1 MVADEK
7 PLNIVFL
14 GCGRATRM
22 HSRTLSYLRDDVRL
36 HYGSRDLEKA
46 TAFNREYRGGGAWGS
61 YEAALGNPDL
71 HVAFICTPP
80 ASHLELTLQAMDA
93 GKDVIVEKPPFLRS
107 SDFEQVRAMQSETG
121 RRVLVAE
128 NYYYKPLAV
137 RLREIIR
144 DGWIGEVRFVLVN
157 ALKKQ
162 STDDWRDEEEL
173 SGGGA
178 LFEGGIHWINFVAN
192 LGLTIESVRGFGQ
205 ATERGLERSVVVALK
220 YAGGAAGAVY
230 YSWEI
235 PSLLRG
241 LRLSKIFGL
250 EGSITF
256 ETNGLFIAVNGVR
269 KRLIIPGMSDIG
281 GSKAMLR
288 DFIRSLRTGEEPQMN
303 LDLAERDLKL
313 VESVYRSMAAGGT
326 PT

>member
-1 MVADEK
+1 MAGVK
-7 PLNIVFL
+7 QLNVVFL

-22 HSRTLSYLRDDVRL
+22 HSRTLSDLRDDVRL
-36 HYGSRDLEKA
+36 QYGSRDLEKA
-46 TAFNREYRGGGAWGS
+46 NAFNREYSGDGAWGS
-61 YEAALGNPDL
+61 YEAALESPAPQ
-71 HVAFICTPP
+71 VAFIATPP
-80 ASHLELTLQAMDA
+80 ASHLELTLLAMRA
-93 GKDVIVEKPPFLRS
+93 GKDVIVEKPPFLSS
-107 SDFEQVRAMQSETG
+107 SDFELVRAVQSETG

-137 RLREIIR
+137 RLRQVLR

-162 STDDWRDEEEL
+162 VTDDWRDDEQL

-192 LGLTIESVRGFGQ
+192 LGLTIESVSGFGR
-205 ATERGLERSVVVALK
+205 TSKHGLERSVVVALE
-220 YAGGAAGAVY
+220 YAGGAAGALY
-230 YSWEI
+230 YSWEV

-250 EGSITF
+250 QGSITF
-256 ETNGLFIAVNGVR
+256 ESNGLFIAVNSVR
-269 KRLIIPGMSDIG
+269 KRRFIIPGLSDIG

-288 DFIRSLRTGEEPQMN
+288 DFIRALRTGEEAQMN

-313 VESVYRSMAAGGT
+313 VESVYKSMDAVGT
-326 PT
+326 PA